1 MNNREIEERLRNA
14 AKKVTPDV
22 MDEVYKRIETGD
34 GSDNIVPMDL
44 SARRNR
50 RSAWIPVLASAAA
63 LMLVLNVGMFVHY
76 HGGKGDEVVELNPHI
91 QASAQDGAQLIERI
105 VQMDPEFTPESL
117 SAYSVEE
124 LDTILRATQ
133 TRKEYVQEEAV
144 AVTEPETD
152 EPAVVQE
159 GDEAETPDTG
169 NVDTDVRIAEIEGT
183 EPEGDEVAAGVS
195 ENVAVAAGSDEDPQ
209 PTDRED
215 AAEEN
220 DGILSE
226 DGAFAA
232 VLKDAGVDKE
242 SVTHSLIESMI
253 HTSYGTL
260 YVIDFETEKFSY
272 HYRITESGTLLSV
285 GRELKENK
293 EAE

>member
-242 SVTHSLIESMI
+242 SVTHSLIESVI

-272 HYRITESGTLLSV
+272 HYRITESGTLLSA

>member
-22 MDEVYKRIETGD
+22 MDEVYKRIETGG

-44 SARRNR
+44 RPRRNR

-63 LMLVLNVGMFVHY
+63 LMLILNVGMFVHY
-76 HGGKGDEVVELNPHI
+76 HSGRGDEVVELKPDM
-91 QASAQDGAQLIERI
+91 QASSEDGAQLIERI
-105 VQMDPEFTPESL
+105 VQMDPEFTPEAL

-133 TRKEYVQEEAV
+133 TRKEYIQEETV
-144 AVTEPETD
+144 AVNEPEITEPAD
-152 EPAVVQE
+152 VQE
-159 GDEAETPDTG
+159 GAETEVPEAGTE
-169 NVDTDVRIAEIEGT
+169 DTDVRIAEADNT
-183 EPEGDEVAAGVS
+183 EPEGDVTAAGVS
-195 ENVAVAAGSDEDPQ
+195 DNEIVTAGSDEDPQ
-209 PTDRED
+209 PTDREE
-215 AAEEN
+215 AAEE
-220 DGILSE
+220 DTILTE

-272 HYRITESGTLLSV
+272 HYRITELGTLLSA

>member
-76 HGGKGDEVVELNPHI
+76 HSGKGNEIVELKPDM

-133 TRKEYVQEEAV
+133 TRKEYIQEETV
-144 AVTEPETD
+144 AAAEPETD
-152 EPAVVQE
+152 EPAEVQE
-159 GDEAETPDTG
+159 IDVTEDPEAAIVETDA
-169 NVDTDVRIAEIEGT
+169 RIAEAEGT
-183 EPEGDEVAAGVS
+183 ETDGDATTAAVS
-195 ENVAVAAGSDEDPQ
+195 DNAIVTAGGDEDPQ
-209 PTDRED
+209 PTDREEVTED
-215 AAEEN
+215 N
-220 DGILSE
+220 GVLTE

-242 SVTHSLIESMI
+242 SITHSLIESMI

-272 HYRITESGTLLSV
+272 HYRITESGTLLSA
-285 GRELKENK
+285 GRELKEDK

>member
-34 GSDNIVPMDL
+34 GSDL

-76 HGGKGDEVVELNPHI
+76 HSGKGNEIVELKPDM

-133 TRKEYVQEEAV
+133 TRKEYIQEETV
-144 AVTEPETD
+144 AAAEPETD
-152 EPAVVQE
+152 EPAEVQE
-159 GDEAETPDTG
+159 VDVTEDAIVETDA
-169 NVDTDVRIAEIEGT
+169 RIAEAEGT
-183 EPEGDEVAAGVS
+183 ETDGDATTAAVS
-195 ENVAVAAGSDEDPQ
+195 DNAIVTAGGDEDPQ
-209 PTDRED
+209 PTDHEEVTED
-215 AAEEN
+215 N
-220 DGILSE
+220 GVFTE

-242 SVTHSLIESMI
+242 SITHSLIESMI

-260 YVIDFETEKFSY
+260 YVLDFETEKFSY
-272 HYRITESGTLLSV
+272 HYRITESGTLLSA
-285 GRELKENK
+285 GRELKEDK